1 MYDVVYLN
9 FIKKFAEL
17 MFNGRLSLVKEKAV
31 DTAVQ
36 RPLEED

>member
-1 MYDVVYLN
+1 
-9 FIKKFAEL
+9 
-17 MFNGRLSLVKEKAV
+17 MFNGRLGLVKEKAV